1 MGMRTVN
8 DPYGDPSVLVDT
20 VFGTSYDAVRDVANN
35 IDYVKKVANLFD
47 TSETIVSNIHQRYVS
62 SEGQNVFEL
71 PVAVV
76 SEAFVSVFVN
86 GRWQSPT
93 VTYTAYDT
101 TLTFNQALS
110 QGDVVD
116 AMIVS
121 SETFDAL
128 QLLKEETELI
138 RDEVQSYVTAAGSS
152 ATTAT
157 AAATASTNSATAS
170 ANSAD
175 TAMAAADTVIAI
187 GANIRK
193 NNFTASRAPL
203 PTDDATQGYAEGS
216 RWLWQGQEWLL
227 TETGWVP
234 TSRAPYASRAEAEAA
249 TIPST
254 VQYINVAGV
263 QYIRDPNGTVLETA
277 GGAKWS
283 PLGAIYP
290 RHFGITGNVLIPTHF
305 ATINDALSV
314 FGHTRNDKITIQLEA
329 GYQIPVGILLD
340 GGDYSGY
347 TITSVDA
354 TVTLAAGFVGVNGQ
368 DGFSANSL
376 LVVRRANAPRWSILV
391 NMADLYGCGLVYE
404 NKSDGVVSGARGVI
418 NAGAYGLY
426 INTQSSVQATNCNF
440 SGAGW
445 GNRVTTNSML
455 NAPQGNFSGAK
466 SLLYS
471 GSNRTAN
478 MDVSR
483 GSIVYITGTVGGET
497 NLTGGLGRGL
507 AVRRSF
513 VSATSVNCSNNADD
527 GLNAAAGAVV
537 AFDSSIASG
546 CGLNGVVAVG
556 AKVSA
561 ASVTAINN
569 SNFNLLADAG
579 GEISARNGT
588 FTGGG
593 VQGVRAAQGG
603 QINVNG
609 ADCRRNGV
617 SNQITDIVVSDGGKV
632 IAIGALGGFTGSAM
646 QWTAAGIVVTNS
658 DSLALQTSG
667 LGDVSKVMDFD
678 FPNLSTANATFRFLR
693 STNTTGL
700 RRLQFFRGDGTG
712 TLDVQIGMETSP
724 SFFMSPNFGVGV
736 SNPQRKGHFSDAI
749 RLNPSATPSGA
760 SAGDIYFDSSTNKLR
775 CFNGTIWND
784 LF

>member
-20 VFGTSYDAVRDVANN
+20 VFGTSYDAVRHVANN

-47 TSETIVSNIHQRYVS
+47 TSETIVANIHQRYVS
-62 SEGQNVFEL
+62 AEGQNEFEL
-71 PVAVV
+71 PVPVV
-76 SEAFVSVFVN
+76 SEAFVTVFVN
-86 GRWQSPT
+86 GKWRSPS
-93 VTYTAYDT
+93 VTYTASDT
-101 TLTFNQALS
+101 TLLFNQALS

-121 SETFDAL
+121 GETLYVL
-128 QLLKEETELI
+128 QSLKEDAE
-138 RDEVQSYVTAAGSS
+138 QYS
-152 ATTAT
+152 AIAF
-157 AAATASTNSATAS
+157 AQRVLAETASTEAIAAKNAAE
-170 ANSAD
+170 AAQE
-175 TAMAAADTVIAI
+175 AAA
-187 GANIRK
+187 AN
-193 NNFTASRAPL
+193 
-203 PTDDATQGYAEGS
+203 
-216 RWLWQGQEWLL
+216 
-227 TETGWVP
+227 
-234 TSRAPYASRAEAEAA
+234 APYASHAVAEAA

-263 QYIRDPNGTVLETA
+263 QYIRDPDGTVLETA

-426 INTQSSVQATNCNF
+426 VNTQSNVQATNCNF

-466 SLLYS
+466 SQFYS

-483 GSIVYITGTVGGET
+483 GSVVYITGAVGAET
-497 NLTGGLGRGL
+497 NLTGGQGRGL

-513 VSATSVNCSNNADD
+513 VSATSVDCSNNADD
-527 GLNAAAGAVV
+527 GLNAATGAIV
-537 AFDSSIASG
+537 AFDISIASG
-546 CGLNGVVAVG
+546 CGLNGVVANG

-561 ASVTAINN
+561 ASATAINN

-593 VQGVRAAQGG
+593 VQGVRAAHGG
-603 QINVNG
+603 RINVNG
-609 ADCRRNGV
+609 ANCRRNGV
-617 SNQITDIVVSDGGKV
+617 SDQSTDIFVSEGGEI
-632 IAIGALGGFTGSAM
+632 IAFNALGGVNVNGLSNSIDGRIVKKTPSTSI
-646 QWTAAGIVVTNS
+646 TAG
-658 DSLALQTSG
+658 D
-667 LGDVSKVMDFD
+667 GDVASNVDIN
-678 FPNLSTANATFRFLR
+678 FPDVTTSTATIRVFRA
-693 STNTTGL
+693 TNTTGAK
-700 RRLQFFRGDGTG
+700 RVQFYRGDGTG
-712 TLDVQIGMETSP
+712 TVDAQIGVNNAPTI
-724 SFFMSPNFGVGV
+724 FMSNFGVGV
-736 SNPQRKGHFSDAI
+736 SNPQRQGHFAGTI
-749 RLNPSATPSGA
+749 RLQPSATPPSP

>member
-1 MGMRTVN
+1 MADVNVGAAANDGTGDPLRSAFIKLNANDQDLRNQIAAFEAGMRIV
-8 DPYGDPSVLVDT
+8 GDWNPATGAFPTTPAPIGAGDQWNVTGSGTIDGVSFAPGDIITAITASPSST
-20 VFGTSYDAVRDVANN
+20 
-35 IDYVKKVANLFD
+35 
-47 TSETIVSNIHQRYVS
+47 
-62 SEGQNVFEL
+62 
-71 PVAVV
+71 
-76 SEAFVSVFVN
+76 
-86 GRWQSPT
+86 
-93 VTYTAYDT
+93 TY
-101 TLTFNQALS
+101 
-110 QGDVVD
+110 
-116 AMIVS
+116 
-121 SETFDAL
+121 
-128 QLLKEETELI
+128 
-138 RDEVQSYVTAAGSS
+138 AGNWSKRHG
-152 ATTAT
+152 TAT
-157 AAATASTNSATAS
+157 AADQITIQGTAATVQDFIQATNLSDRS
-170 ANSAD
+170 Q
-175 TAMAAADTVIAI
+175 AMATDIHPDIQYLTV
-187 GANIRK
+187 GGLR
-193 NNFTASRAPL
+193 
-203 PTDDATQGYAEGS
+203 Y
-216 RWLWQGQEWLL
+216 
-227 TETGWVP
+227 V
-234 TSRAPYASRAEAEAA
+234 
-249 TIPST
+249 
-254 VQYINVAGV
+254 
-263 QYIRDPNGTVLETA
+263 RDPSGTALTTA
-277 GGAKWS
+277 DGATWS
-283 PLGAIYP
+283 PLGVIYP
-290 RHFGITGNVLIPTHF
+290 RHFGITGDVLIPTHF

-314 FGHTRNDKITIQLEA
+314 FGHTRNDKITIRLEA

-513 VSATSVNCSNNADD
+513 VSATSVDCSNNADD
-527 GLNAAAGAVV
+527 GLNAAAGAIV

-546 CGLNGVVAVG
+546 CGLNGVAAVG

-658 DSLALQTSG
+658 DSLVLQTSG
-667 LGDVSKVMDFD
+667 LGDVSKVMNFD
-678 FPNLSTANATFRFLR
+678 FPNLSTADATFRFLR
-693 STNTTGL
+693 STSTTGL

-712 TLDVQIGMETSP
+712 TLDAQIGMGASP
-724 SFFMSPNFGVGV
+724 SFFMSPTFGVGV
-736 SNPQRKGHFSDAI
+736 SNPQRKGHFADTI
-749 RLNPSATPSGA
+749 RLEPSATPSSP

>member
-1 MGMRTVN
+1 MAVAVN
-8 DPYGDPSVLVDT
+8 KVAQQFLNVRAGVAIPVAMQVFKASDIRVIYGIKSRIAVQNVDYTISLANDFNTFTIVPTASLIAKINALIIADPSEQNYIT
-20 VFGTSYDAVRDVANN
+20 VR
-35 IDYVKKVANLFD
+35 
-47 TSETIVSNIHQRYVS
+47 R
-62 SEGQNVFEL
+62 EL
-71 PVAVV
+71 
-76 SEAFVSVFVN
+76 
-86 GRWQSPT
+86 
-93 VTYTAYDT
+93 D
-101 TLTFNQALS
+101 
-110 QGDVVD
+110 
-116 AMIVS
+116 
-121 SETFDAL
+121 
-128 QLLKEETELI
+128 
-138 RDEVQSYVTAAGSS
+138 
-152 ATTAT
+152 
-157 AAATASTNSATAS
+157 
-170 ANSAD
+170 
-175 TAMAAADTVIAI
+175 
-187 GANIRK
+187 
-193 NNFTASRAPL
+193 
-203 PTDDATQGYAEGS
+203 
-216 RWLWQGQEWLL
+216 LL
-227 TETGWVP
+227 TESTAALSRYTP
-234 TSRAPYASRAEAEAA
+234 FTSREHDRSAMRDQQLNDRLNRSLQLGERFTTDGPLLTLAEIEPDRVLMVDPTGTQLIAGPNANEIENAQAYAERAEAAA
-249 TIPST
+249 NAVSEMP
-254 VQYINVAGV
+254 
-263 QYIRDPNGTVLETA
+263 
-277 GGAKWS
+277 K
-283 PLGAIYP
+283 YP
-290 RHFGITGNVLIPTHF
+290 RHFGITGDVLIPTHF
-305 ATINDALSV
+305 ATINDALSF
-314 FGHTRNDKITIQLEA
+314 FGHTRNDKITIRLEA
-329 GYQIPVGILLD
+329 GYRIPVGILLD

-391 NMADLYGCGLVYE
+391 NMANLYGCGLVYE

-426 INTQSSVQATNCNF
+426 INMQSSVQAANCNF
-440 SGAGW
+440 SGADW

-513 VSATSVNCSNNADD
+513 VSATSVDCSNNADD
-527 GLNAAAGAVV
+527 GLNAAAGSIV
-537 AFDSSIASG
+537 AFDRSIASG
-546 CGLNGVVAVG
+546 CGLNGVAASG

-579 GEISARNGT
+579 GEISARDGT

-617 SNQITDIVVSDGGKV
+617 SDQVTDIVVSDGGKV

-646 QWTAAGIVVTNS
+646 QWTTAGIVVANS
-658 DSLALQTSG
+658 DSLVLQTSG
-667 LGDVSKVMDFD
+667 LGDVSKVMNFD
-678 FPNLSTANATFRFLR
+678 FPNLSTADATFRFLR
-693 STNTTGL
+693 NTNTTGL
-700 RRLQFFRGDGTG
+700 RRLQFFRGDGTV
-712 TLDVQIGMETSP
+712 TLDAQIGMEESP

-736 SNPQRKGHFSDAI
+736 SNPQRRGHFSGAI